1 MKTRFLT
8 NHKEMAE
15 NRSKHYESPV
25 CTEME
30 IDLEGILCASGY
42 GLGAGH
48 DGIFGDDDDIFNE

>member
-1 MKTRFLT
+1 
-8 NHKEMAE
+8 MAE